1 MAATMNTAIKNRL
14 RAMCIAA
21 LMLAPLAHA
30 ETATLQHDNSGNVT
44 QRTTPLGTTTYQYD
58 ALDRL
63 TDESG
68 PAMSQSFN
76 YDANGNRLKDGP
88 GSVNNYT
95 VDPNS
100 NRTLTTPVGTVTH
113 DAAGNLTADGL
124 GRTFFFNQAGQLYQV
139 KLNGILIATYTYD
152 YRGLR
157 ISKVTTASA
166 PQGAQTIVYLY
177 DQWNRIMEEYS
188 VVSGNATL
196 IRSYL
201 WRNDTPVAQID
212 RVAGVDKFLYYEV
225 DQLNTPRAATDQT
238 AKVVWR
244 WESDAFGT
252 TLPNEDVSNSGSKT
266 TINLRFGGMMYYDQ
280 ESRLFYAM
288 TRYYS
293 PALGEFIQPDH
304 LDLVRQAVNPMYAG
318 YSQPLDLRRPLNQ
331 PYTYTSNNP
340 MSQIDPLG
348 LAEICSKFPPFHTP
362 HTFLCVGATCSG
374 KYPDG
379 PWYAPYNPFNE
390 LPGKILDDSQ
400 NKSSASCSDVP
411 KGKCDQSTFDQC
423 IAKRIAQR
431 GSSGDRYS
439 MSTNNCGQW
448 AEDVIQQCRKEC
460 TAK

>member
-1 MAATMNTAIKNRL
+1 
-14 RAMCIAA
+14 
-21 LMLAPLAHA
+21 LAHA

-44 QRTTPLGTTTYQYD
+44 QRTTPLGSTTYQYD

-63 TDESG
+63 TNESG
-68 PAMSQSFN
+68 PAKMQSFN
-76 YDANGNRLKDGP
+76 YDANGNRLKDGI

-95 VDPNS
+95 IDPNS

-157 ISKVTTASA
+157 LSKVTTASA

-212 RVAGVDKFLYYEV
+212 RVSGVDKFLYYET
-225 DQLNTPRAATDQT
+225 DQLNTPRAATDST
-238 AKVVWR
+238 GKIVWR

-266 TINLRFGGMMYYDQ
+266 RINLRFGGMMYYDQ

-293 PALGEFIQPDH
+293 PQLGEFIQPDH
-304 LDLVRQAVNPMYAG
+304 LDLVRQAVNPIYAQ
-318 YSQPLDLRRPLNQ
+318 YSQPLDLKQALNQ
-331 PYTYTSNNP
+331 PFTYVGNNP
-340 MSQIDPLG
+340 LGYTDPLG
-348 LAEICSKFPPFHTP
+348 LFEMYGSWGGANWSGGKSGPIIPGNPAPPKDAIDACAMQHDYCYAAAQNSKLQCTASTPPPISDCDTQLSQCL
-362 HTFLCVGATCSG
+362 TKVN
-374 KYPDG
+374 
-379 PWYAPYNPFNE
+379 YNSIDS
-390 LPGKILDDSQ
+390 LWGKIFGPYATWWAALH
-400 NKSSASCSDVP
+400 
-411 KGKCDQSTFDQC
+411 G
-423 IAKRIAQR
+423 RISR
-431 GSSGDRYS
+431 
-439 MSTNNCGQW
+439 
-448 AEDVIQQCRKEC
+448 
-460 TAK
+460 